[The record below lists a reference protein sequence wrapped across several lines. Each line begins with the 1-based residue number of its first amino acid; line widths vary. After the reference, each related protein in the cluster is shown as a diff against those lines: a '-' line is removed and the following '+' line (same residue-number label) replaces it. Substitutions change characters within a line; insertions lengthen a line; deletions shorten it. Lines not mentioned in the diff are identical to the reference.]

1 MNGLATR
8 TARGG
13 GRNGGKE
20 KRTGRRTSL
29 FRGGCC
35 GINSVESR
43 RAGGEGG
50 EPSEG
55 QRGVEDWEESGC
67 VCMCVRRACT
77 CDRVRERERER
88 VGEGCTGTGLVKLAR
103 ERQ

>member
-1 MNGLATR
+1 M
-8 TARGG
+8 
-13 GRNGGKE
+13 
-20 KRTGRRTSL
+20 
-29 FRGGCC
+29 
-35 GINSVESR
+35 ESR

-55 QRGVEDWEESGC
+55 QRGVEDWQESGC

-77 CDRVRERERER
+77 CDRVRERGWARDAQ
-88 VGEGCTGTGLVKLAR
+88 GLVKLAR